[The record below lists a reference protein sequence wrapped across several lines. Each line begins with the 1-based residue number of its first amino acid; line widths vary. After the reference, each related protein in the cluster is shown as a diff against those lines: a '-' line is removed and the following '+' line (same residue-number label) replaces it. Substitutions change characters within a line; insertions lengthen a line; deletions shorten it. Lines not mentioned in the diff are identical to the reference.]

1 MPQATMAI
9 MYGNVAV
16 ARDQPKSLSMG
27 CRNRLKAVNEADVS
41 SRTPVVRASTA
52 LRENCTAASLAWGVR
67 HALYQAM
74 QPCGRTRGR
83 AAAIDWGAGGTAHGE
98 SLV

>member
-16 ARDQPKSLSMG
+16 ARAQPKSLSIG
-27 CRNRLKAVNEADVS
+27 CRNRLKAVNDADVS
-41 SRTPVVRASTA
+41 TSTPVVRARTA
-52 LRENCTAASLAWGVR
+52 LWESCTAASLARGVR

-74 QPCGRTRGR
+74 LRCRGAR
-83 AAAIDWGAGGTAHGE
+83 GGGAAIDWGTGGRADGE